1 MFSRKKKPLQTSEEL
16 NYIIS
21 NLPDLIVR
29 LNREKVITFIN
40 PASVIF
46 LGRAPEDLLGLNFY
60 RVFNHSDKPVIPE
73 AILEKVFVD
82 HNAEILESYFT
93 SDDGHQMH
101 IEIRILPDP
110 VPGNKEEH
118 IILMIR
124 DITIKKEAERK
135 LILAKQHAEE
145 SDRLKSAFLA
155 NMSHEIR
162 TPLNA
167 IVGFSQIILEDD
179 LETEERSRY
188 FEYIYQNSNQLIGL
202 VNDIIDI
209 SKLESNQLIIRSSP
223 TNLNQILQE
232 VQELAENEKKIRSK
246 SHLLIIQEK
255 EFEND
260 QALVVT
266 DPYRLRQ
273 ILTNLLVNAV
283 KFTPKGYIQFG
294 YRLKEAEQI
303 LFFCRDT
310 GIGIPPEKHEE
321 VFQYFRQLEN
331 TLTRGSAGTGLGLA
345 ICKNL
350 VELMGGNICLQSEP
364 SKGTTFFFS
373 LPYVKANL
381 GGLPE

>member
-1 MFSRKKKPLQTSEEL
+1 MFSRKKKPIQTSEEL

-29 LNREKVITFIN
+29 LNRKRIITFIN
-40 PASVIF
+40 PASVVF
-46 LGRAPEDLLGLNFY
+46 LGRSPEVLLGLNFY
-60 RVFNHSDKPVIPE
+60 QVFNHSDKPVIPE
-73 AILEKVFVD
+73 EVLEKVFTD

-93 SDDGHQMH
+93 GDTGQQMH
-101 IEIRILPDP
+101 IEIRILPAP
-110 VPGNKEEH
+110 QPGNRNEH

-124 DITIKKEAERK
+124 DITVKKEAERK
-135 LILAKQHAEE
+135 LLQAKQHAEE

-209 SKLESNQLIIRSSP
+209 SKLESNQLIIRSSA

-232 VQELAENEKKIRSK
+232 VQELAENEKKIRLK
-246 SHLLIIQEK
+246 THLLIIQEK
-255 EFEND
+255 ELDND
-260 QALVVT
+260 LAFVIT

-273 ILTNLLVNAV
+273 ILTNLLVNAI

-294 YRLKEAEQI
+294 YRLKEPDQI

-310 GIGIPPEKHEE
+310 GIGIPPGKQDE

-331 TLTRGSAGTGLGLA
+331 TLTRGNAGTGLGLA

-350 VELMGGNICLQSEP
+350 VELMGGTIWLQSEP

>member
-246 SHLLIIQEK
+246 SHLLI
-255 EFEND
+255 
-260 QALVVT
+260 
-266 DPYRLRQ
+266 
-273 ILTNLLVNAV
+273 
-283 KFTPKGYIQFG
+283 
-294 YRLKEAEQI
+294 
-303 LFFCRDT
+303 
-310 GIGIPPEKHEE
+310 
-321 VFQYFRQLEN
+321 
-331 TLTRGSAGTGLGLA
+331 
-345 ICKNL
+345 
-350 VELMGGNICLQSEP
+350 
-364 SKGTTFFFS
+364 
-373 LPYVKANL
+373 
-381 GGLPE
+381 